1 MKHFLIFFALSSGAY
16 ATPIYLNDLPLDP
29 PLETR
34 ADLFSTDNPL
44 DEYLPLGV
52 LERFGVVLQTSSLD
66 SSIRMQLQESLEFEE
81 VQVKSQLEWLPEKG
95 WVNQTGEVLKGWN
108 APIVKENIV
117 FVPMKCLQPLGFA
130 LSLKETGIQIR
141 SENNALPSTGL
152 NQILEIKSSKGRSS
166 RVTLALARN
175 AEFFVL
181 EKTASKFKVKLLNTA
196 TQPRFQAVGSE
207 SLSRVR
213 VLRSGNDAL
222 LEAEIPS
229 NSRLEIS
236 ANGKELYVDSSD
248 LAAPIPLVG
257 AVPSGVTYNIIPV
270 GLSKLHLVRLD
281 QTKYRPEVQTAPWG
295 GAKTLLEFAD
305 GAVAGVNGG
314 YFDPASMQAVDLL
327 FNGSLQAYSRG
338 NRATIGFLDSNTI
351 FGIPKARMILTLGAT
366 VANINQIRPAPHP
379 QNLTFF
385 MGDGFVPVGGLGFTT
400 FIVANGKILERHDQA
415 VVPKIG
421 QFSVTFNP
429 KTNPSLER
437 KIGDPA
443 TIGLTWGDPAWEN
456 VASALAAGPRLIANG
471 VYAVN
476 PQAEGFDSSG
486 DIWRPTRQIGIGI
499 DNQNNYVLAML
510 ELASPE
516 DFARVLLAQGLR
528 EAIRLDS
535 GTSAQM
541 VLAGGAV
548 GGRIGRAVPNA
559 IVFKPRDSRTNQ

>member
-1 MKHFLIFFALSSGAY
+1 MKRLFALLALTSSAY
-16 ATPIYLNDLPLDP
+16 ATPILLNDLPLDP

-44 DEYLPLGV
+44 DEYVPLGL
-52 LERFGVVLQTSSLD
+52 LERFGVVVATSSLD
-66 SSIRMQLQESLEFEE
+66 GKIRMQTLETLEDEE
-81 VQVKSQLEWLPEKG
+81 VKLKSQLEWQPEKG
-95 WVNQTGEVLKGWN
+95 WVDLTGEVLKGWN
-108 APIVKENIV
+108 APILKENIV
-117 FVPMKCLQPLGFA
+117 FVPMKCLQPLGFT
-130 LSLKETGIQIR
+130 LSVKESGIQIS
-141 SENNALPSTGL
+141 SESNSLPATGL
-152 NQILEIKSSKGRSS
+152 NQILEIKSLKGRSS

-181 EKTASKFKVKLLNTA
+181 EKTASKFRVKLLNTA

-213 VLRSGNDAL
+213 VLKSGNDAL

-229 NSRLEIS
+229 NSRLEVS
-236 ANGKELYVDSSD
+236 ANGKELYVDSAD
-248 LAAPIPLVG
+248 LASPIPLVG

-281 QTKYRPEVQTAPWG
+281 PSKYRPEVQTAPWG
-295 GAKTLLEFAD
+295 GAKTLLEFAN
-305 GAVAGVNGG
+305 GAVAAVNGG

-327 FNGSLQAYSRG
+327 FNGSIQAYSRG
-338 NRATIGFLDSNTI
+338 NRATIGFLDSSTI

-366 VANINQIRPAPHP
+366 VANINQIRPTPHP

-400 FIVANGKILERHDQA
+400 FIIANGKILERHDQA
-415 VVPKIG
+415 FIPKNG
-421 QFSVTFNP
+421 QFSVTFNS
-429 KTNPSLER
+429 KTNPSFER
-437 KIGDPA
+437 KINDPA
-443 TIGLTWGDPAWEN
+443 TLGLTWGDPAWEN
-456 VASALAAGPRLIANG
+456 VNGALAAGPRLIANG
-471 VYAVN
+471 VFAVN

-486 DIWRPTRQIGIGI
+486 EIWRPTRQIGIGI
-499 DNQNNYVLAML
+499 DSQNNYVLAML
-510 ELASPE
+510 EFASPE
-516 DFARVLLAQGLR
+516 DFAKVLLAQGLR

-559 IVFKPRDSRTNQ
+559 IVFKTRE

>member
-1 MKHFLIFFALSSGAY
+1 MKRFLALLALTSSAY
-16 ATPIYLNDLPLDP
+16 ATPILLNDLPLDP

-34 ADLFSTDNPL
+34 ADLFKSDNPL
-44 DEYLPLGV
+44 DEYVPLSL
-52 LERFGVVLQTSSLD
+52 LERFGVVVATSSLD
-66 SSIRMQLQESLEFEE
+66 GKLRMQTLETLETEETSL
-81 VQVKSQLEWLPEKG
+81 KSQLEWQPEKG
-95 WVNQTGEVLKGWN
+95 WVDLSGEVLKGWN
-108 APIVKENIV
+108 APILKENTV
-117 FVPMKCLQPLGFA
+117 FVPIKCLQPLGFV
-130 LSLKETGIQIR
+130 LNVLETGIQIR
-141 SENNALPSTGL
+141 SESNSLPAMGL

-181 EKTASKFKVKLLNTA
+181 EKTASKFRVKLLNTA

-213 VLRSGNDAL
+213 VLKSGNDAL

-229 NSRLEIS
+229 NSRLEVS

-248 LAAPIPLVG
+248 LASPIPLVG
-257 AVPSGVTYNIIPV
+257 TVPSGVTYNIIPV
-270 GLSKLHLVRLD
+270 GSSKLHLVRLD
-281 QTKYRPEVQTAPWG
+281 PSKYRPEVLTAPWG
-295 GAKTLLEFAD
+295 GAKPLLEFAN
-305 GAVAGVNGG
+305 GAVAAVNGG

-338 NRATIGFLDSNTI
+338 NRATIGFLDSSTI
-351 FGIPKARMILTLGAT
+351 FGIPKARMILTLGTT
-366 VANINQIRPAPHP
+366 VANINQIRPTPHP

-385 MGDGFVPVGGLGFTT
+385 MGDGFVPVGGLGYTT

-415 VVPKIG
+415 LIPKVG

-429 KTNPSLER
+429 KNNPSFER
-437 KIGDPA
+437 KTGDSA
-443 TIGLTWGDPAWEN
+443 TLGLTWGDPTWEN
-456 VASALAAGPRLIANG
+456 VTGALAAGPRLIAAG
-471 VYAVN
+471 AFAVS
-476 PQAEGFDSSG
+476 PQAEGFDASG
-486 DIWRPTRQIGIGI
+486 EIWRPTRQIGIGI

-510 ELASPE
+510 EFASPE
-516 DFARVLLAQGLR
+516 DFAKALLAQGLR

-559 IVFKPRDSRTNQ
+559 IVFKARE